1 MKISIYSLRGIEF
14 SGEASGVNVKTKAG
28 EITVLDNH
36 LPLIAILEKG
46 TLKILKN
53 NGMREEKQISSGF
66 LEMDDKNNLKLLV
79 D

>member
-1 MKISIYSLRGIEF
+1 MKLNIYSLKGVEF
-14 SGEASGVNVKTKAG
+14 AGDVAGVNVKTAAG

-36 LPLIAILEKG
+36 LPLISVLEKG
-46 TLKILKN
+46 KLNIIKN
-53 NGMREEKQISSGF
+53 SGAREEKQINSGF